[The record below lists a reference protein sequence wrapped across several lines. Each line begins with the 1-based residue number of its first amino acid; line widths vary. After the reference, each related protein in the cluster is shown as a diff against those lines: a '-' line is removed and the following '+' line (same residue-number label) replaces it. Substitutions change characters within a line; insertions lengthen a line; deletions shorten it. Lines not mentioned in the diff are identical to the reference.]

1 MAGRIDARLKELGIT
16 LPTPPTPRAN
26 YVQHVVTGNL
36 VFVAGQISNDGGKVI
51 TGKLGQ
57 DVDIETGQ
65 KAARVCAV
73 NLLAQ
78 LRVACGGDLDRVKR
92 VVKIGGFVNG
102 TLDFPNS
109 PQVMNGCSDL
119 LVEVFGDAGKHA
131 RFAVAV
137 ASLPVNAAVEADGV
151 FEIA

>member
-1 MAGRIDARLKELGIT
+1 MAGRIDARLKQLGIT
-16 LPTPPTPRAN
+16 LPTPLTPRAN
-26 YVQHVVTGNL
+26 YVQHVTTGNL
-36 VFVAGQISNDGGKVI
+36 VFVAGQISNDSGTVI
-51 TGKLGQ
+51 AGKLGQ

-65 KAARVCAV
+65 KAARVCAI

-78 LRVACGGDLDRVKR
+78 LKAACGDLDRVTR

-137 ASLPVNAAVEADGV
+137 ASLPVNAAVEVDGV
-151 FEIA
+151 FEIG

>member
-1 MAGRIDARLKELGIT
+1 MAGRIEARLKQLGIT

-26 YVQHVVTGNL
+26 YVQYVVTGNL
-36 VFVAGQISNDGGKVI
+36 VFVAGQISNDSGTVI

-65 KAARVCAV
+65 RAARACAI

-78 LRVACGGDLDRVKR
+78 LKAACGDLDRVTR

-137 ASLPVNAAVEADGV
+137 ASLPVNAAVEVDGV

>member
-1 MAGRIDARLKELGIT
+1 MAGRIDARLKELGIS
-16 LPTPPTPRAN
+16 LPTPLTPRAN
-26 YVQHVVTGNL
+26 YVQYVVTGKL
-36 VFVAGQISNDGGKVI
+36 VFVSGQISNDGGKVI

-65 KAARVCAV
+65 KAARICAI

-78 LRVACGGDLDRVKR
+78 LKAACGDLDRVTR

-137 ASLPVNAAVEADGV
+137 ASLPVNAAVEVDGV
-151 FEIA
+151 FEIT

>member
-1 MAGRIDARLKELGIT
+1 MAGRIDARLKQLGIT
-16 LPTPPTPRAN
+16 LPTPLTPRAN
-26 YVQHVVTGNL
+26 YVQHVTTGNL
-36 VFVAGQISNDGGKVI
+36 VFVAGQISNDSGTVI
-51 TGKLGQ
+51 AGKLGQ

-65 KAARVCAV
+65 KAARVCAI

-78 LRVACGGDLDRVKR
+78 LKAACGDLDRVTR

-137 ASLPVNAAVEADGV
+137 ASLPGNAAVEVDGV
-151 FEIA
+151 FEIG